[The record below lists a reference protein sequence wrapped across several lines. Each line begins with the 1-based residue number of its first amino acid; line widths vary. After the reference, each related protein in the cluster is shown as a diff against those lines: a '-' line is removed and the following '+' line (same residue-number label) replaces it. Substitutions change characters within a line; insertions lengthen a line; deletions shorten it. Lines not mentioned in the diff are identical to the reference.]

1 MSPGVLALIK
11 VFATFA
17 CMLAGM
23 RARLGIGWSILAGS
37 LAMALMFGLSAT
49 DWLAAAAAGAGQA
62 KCLLLAA
69 IVVLVLM
76 LSFWLEATGQTFRL
90 MEALARYLPNPSL
103 RLIFFPLLIGLLPMP
118 GGAVFSAPMVK
129 SAGEALGVK
138 AREQALVNYWYR
150 HVWEPGWPLY
160 PGIILG
166 AGLSGVPLTT
176 FIGYTGVGTLAAL
189 GLGWWFLL
197 RPLAGR
203 YADQPAPSKDAPGAD
218 MARALAL
225 ASPLLVA
232 IAGSFGLEFLLEDF
246 FPDTSF
252 EFGIIVSLLAALALT
267 ALQNR
272 VGFSLVG
279 QSLKQRELY
288 ETLVLVGAIFTMV
301 EVMERAA
308 VVPQLVSLGGG
319 TALFMAA
326 VFAPALVGMVAG
338 ITMAFVG
345 STFPLLLG
353 LLPQLGLADQTMP
366 FVTLAF
372 FSGYT
377 GVMLSPLHICFA
389 MTCQYFDV
397 GVAAMWKK
405 VFPMGALL
413 MLFGLA
419 WFWLLRS

>member
-1 MSPGVLALIK
+1 
-11 VFATFA
+11 
-17 CMLAGM
+17 MLAGM

-37 LAMALMFGLSAT
+37 LAMALLFGLSLT
-49 DWLAAAAAGAGQA
+49 QWLTAAAVGAGQS
-62 KCLLLAA
+62 KCLLLAT

-90 MEALARYLPNPSL
+90 MKALERYLPNPTL

-129 SAGEALGVK
+129 NVGEPLGIRP
-138 AREQALVNYWYR
+138 RELALVNYWYR

-160 PGIILG
+160 PGVILG
-166 AGLSGVPLTT
+166 AGLSGVTLTT
-176 FIGYTGVGTLAAL
+176 FIGYTGPGTLVAL

-197 RPLAGR
+197 RPLKKR
-203 YADQPAPSKDAPGAD
+203 LPDQASPARTDAPDSRPG
-218 MARALAL
+218 RVLAL
-225 ASPLLVA
+225 SAPLLVA
-232 IAGSFGLEFLLEDF
+232 IIGSFGLEFLLVDF
-246 FPDTSF
+246 FPETSF
-252 EFGIIVSLLAALALT
+252 EFGIIFSLIVALAVT

-272 VGFSLVG
+272 VGPSLVRE
-279 QSLKQRELY
+279 SLKQRELY
-288 ETLVLVGAIFTMV
+288 ETLILVGAIFTMV
-301 EVMERAA
+301 EVMERAG
-308 VVPQLVSLGGG
+308 VVPQLIDLGGG

-353 LLPQLGLADQTMP
+353 LLPQLGLADHAMAY
-366 FVTLAF
+366 VTLAF
-372 FSGYT
+372 FSGYA
-377 GVMLSPLHICFA
+377 GVMLSPLHICFV

-397 GVAAMWKK
+397 GIGALWKK

-413 MLFGLA
+413 MLFGLC
-419 WFWLLRS
+419 WFWFLKS